1 MLVIDA
7 DFSGESDDVVLSYIM
22 SWGFDANTSMMDIV
36 KLPEG
41 LMVYAYIV
49 AQNEAGEYGNIYRCE
64 PFEVSKANLS
74 PVEELFPESNSKSGI
89 SSVAFS
95 SVGKMCPKTV
105 NSMKIVSVL

>member
-1 MLVIDA
+1 
-7 DFSGESDDVVLSYIM
+7 M
-22 SWGFDANTSMMDIV
+22 SMGFDANTSMMDIV

-74 PVEELFPESNSKSGI
+74 PVKELFPESNSKSGI

>member
-1 MLVIDA
+1 
-7 DFSGESDDVVLSYIM
+7 M
-22 SWGFDANTSMMDIV
+22 SMGFDADTSMMDIV

>member
-1 MLVIDA
+1 ML
-7 DFSGESDDVVLSYIM
+7 YIV
-22 SWGFDANTSMMDIV
+22 SNETGDSQSFISSRTF

>member
-1 MLVIDA
+1 M
-7 DFSGESDDVVLSYIM
+7 SYIM
-22 SWGFDANTSMMDIV
+22 SMGFESDSPMMDITGV
-36 KLPEG
+36 PDG
-41 LMVYAYIV
+41 IMVYAYIV
-49 AQNEAGEYGNIYRCE
+49 AQNEAGEYGNIYRCA

-74 PVEELFPESNSKSGI
+74 PVEELFPETMSKSGI